1 MVGFDFR
8 DCSPPLSPRQAAA
21 VLRPLRLS
29 FFPLPLAT
37 TSQGSCD
44 GGARV
49 PVSHR
54 IVSLRCINGNRRIVV
69 ENASLLN
76 FMRIKIVFPQR
87 YFPTTKV

>member
-8 DCSPPLSPRQAAA
+8 DCSPP
-21 VLRPLRLS
+21 
-29 FFPLPLAT
+29 PLPQAGGCGSPSAAPLLLPLT
-37 TSQGSCD
+37 PRNNQGSCD